1 MSKIQIY
8 SDTNKGCIFFDGSTV
23 EPKFIGTI
31 TAVIKPDEDRIVIKR
46 TDRLKSDGITFRT
59 LFKRL
64 NPSRVQSEAGA
75 NLVDDLGYTTQQV
88 VDYINGEANDYQVN
102 SAVQLTSTDIVNFTL
117 DGTDTTI
124 LVDNGDSYAVNTIQA
139 VANDAGYIDIVK
151 HTTSGIILGD
161 LHLANAQI
169 GGATVTQTLATAV
182 NELNSLFTQTASSD
196 GVAPVITSPTT
207 VNLTEGDTLNYEL
220 TATGG
225 VAFEWINIPQGIA
238 TVDGNNRKLIGGTQ
252 LVSDTY
258 TLTARAINYYGVDE
272 EDIDLVIATP
282 PYSNTKSIEMFN
294 ADYMGANAALL
305 DSTLGRSGSGS
316 GSSDAWTIAFW
327 YKGSTD
333 SNGQTILYYG
343 SNDVVNG
350 GHVEL
355 RYIGGSDKIRLR
367 YGSGSNYIQLTSPN
381 DSLPANTWKH
391 VVVSYDG
398 DATGASSGSLSSYY
412 GRFEIYIDGVAQTT
426 SDTHSNYGWSGSISG
441 QNLRV
446 GRYASGN
453 YQKGGK
459 IDELAIW
466 DSDRSSTVSG
476 IYNSGT
482 THDLDQLASP
492 PKHWWRMGDGDTY
505 PYLQDNGTANNCVFQ
520 MYNMTAANIVTDAP

>member
-1 MSKIQIY
+1 MAKIQIY

-31 TAVIKPDEDRIVIKR
+31 VANVKPDEDRIVIKR
-46 TDRLKSDGITFRT
+46 TDRLEADGVTFRT

-64 NPSRVQSEAGA
+64 NPSRVQNEAGE
-75 NLVDDLGYTTQQV
+75 NLVTDLGYTTAQV
-88 VDYINGEANDYQVN
+88 IEYINGEANDYQVN
-102 SAVQLTSTDIVNFTL
+102 STVPLTSSDVVNFTL
-117 DGTDTTI
+117 DSTDTTI

-139 VANDAGYIDIVK
+139 VANTDGHIDIVK
-151 HTTSGIILGD
+151 HTTSGVILGG
-161 LHLANAQI
+161 LRVANAQI
-169 GGATVTQTLATAV
+169 GGVNVTQTLATAV
-182 NELNSLFTQTASSD
+182 NELNSLFTQTASAG

-207 VNLTEGDTLNYEL
+207 VNMTEGDTLNYEL

-225 VAFEWINIPQGIA
+225 VAFEWVNIPQGIA

-272 EDIDLVIATP
+272 EDIDLVISTP
-282 PYSNTKSIEMFN
+282 PYSNTKSIEMFSS
-294 ADYMGANAALL
+294 DYMGANAALV

-316 GSSDAWTIAFW
+316 GSTDAWTIAFW
-327 YKGSTD
+327 YKGGTD
-333 SNGQTILYYG
+333 SSGQTILYYG
-343 SNDVVNG
+343 SNDVTNG
-350 GHVEL
+350 GHIEL
-355 RYIGGSDKIRLR
+355 RYVGGSDKMRLR
-367 YGSGSNYIQLTSPN
+367 YGSGNNYIQIQTAN

-398 DATGASSGSLSSYY
+398 DTTGASSGSLSSYY
-412 GRFEIYIDGVAQTT
+412 NRFNIYIDGVAQTP
-426 SDTHSNYGWSGSISG
+426 SNAHGNYGWSGAISG

-459 IDELAIW
+459 IDELAMW
-466 DSDRSSTVSG
+466 DSDRSSNVSG
-476 IYNSGT
+476 IYNGGN

-505 PYLQDNGTANNCVFQ
+505 PYIQDNGTANNCVFQ